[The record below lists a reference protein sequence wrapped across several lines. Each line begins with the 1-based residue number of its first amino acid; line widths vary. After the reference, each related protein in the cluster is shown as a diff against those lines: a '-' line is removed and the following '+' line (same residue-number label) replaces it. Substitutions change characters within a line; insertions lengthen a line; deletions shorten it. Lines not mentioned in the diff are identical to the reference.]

1 MKDIQILVIDDSPSF
16 ILYITDLFKKH
27 GYKNF
32 YVAYDKD
39 MAEQILKENHIQI
52 VLLDIELNT
61 IKEGFQFGEYIQKH
75 YDLPVIYITGKNE
88 EEIKSLLEQR
98 NKDMI
103 FYGLLYKPFKFSEL
117 EILIQNAIQNVYHK
131 KIQEK
136 SLKRLLELI
145 PEPTVVIHKDQ
156 IYDYNNLFINFIKKE
171 LNLNYVPSNI
181 LDITPELNSELLADQ
196 TTELERFEGYIHINS
211 KPFKLEILP
220 LSEEY
225 FQIIFYQGSIAHDIQ
240 VIDVNKF
247 DFIINVLNR
256 IMEGVFILNEKREF
270 IYINPMFL
278 EMYQYNEE
286 EILGKSIKVITNK
299 NYPLSYYIKIW
310 RSIEKNQIYE
320 GKIHSTTKNGQERVD
335 WVFIHKILDTEKNK
349 KYYMG
354 IVTDLKQKLKYEE
367 QLFYLA
373 HYDDLTGL
381 PNRRY
386 FKEVLKK
393 EIYRAKR
400 NNTKFALIFID
411 LDNFKHI
418 NDRYGHMAG
427 DNVLKHFANYLKKTL
442 RKTDSIFRYA
452 GDEFCVLINN
462 FVHAENLVPV
472 LEKILKINQTPI
484 LYNNHQFF
492 LSLSIGVSIFP
503 DDLVLNQRD
512 LLTLNEEE
520 IENKILILADSKMY
534 EAKKSGGNKYRFSSE
549 TLNQYSIFREK
560 LKLNEI
566 SQIEL
571 NYYLIFDNQKR
582 LIAVQPLIRIKD
594 LTHHDSEKLA
604 LYLETNIDKEI
615 LFVEK
620 LLYDLENERSFW
632 DTLQNQ
638 QISLYLRFTLVALL
652 NKEKIEKLLK
662 YKYKIILEIY
672 EQELYNLIDY
682 HHSYLNYLLKNNIK
696 ICLKQPI
703 NKNLFS
709 VKEISLEHIFAVLPF
724 VVKNS
729 PDVEDK
735 LKLKIFVEN
744 MSILEMPVMLEFSS
758 EEEKNVVYQLNS
770 NFYKDKM
777 KQYSIEELKNILH

>member
-1 MKDIQILVIDDSPSF
+1 
-16 ILYITDLFKKH
+16 
-27 GYKNF
+27 
-32 YVAYDKD
+32 
-39 MAEQILKENHIQI
+39 
-52 VLLDIELNT
+52 
-61 IKEGFQFGEYIQKH
+61 
-75 YDLPVIYITGKNE
+75 
-88 EEIKSLLEQR
+88 
-98 NKDMI
+98 
-103 FYGLLYKPFKFSEL
+103 
-117 EILIQNAIQNVYHK
+117 
-131 KIQEK
+131 
-136 SLKRLLELI
+136 
-145 PEPTVVIHKDQ
+145 
-156 IYDYNNLFINFIKKE
+156 
-171 LNLNYVPSNI
+171 
-181 LDITPELNSELLADQ
+181 
-196 TTELERFEGYIHINS
+196 
-211 KPFKLEILP
+211 
-220 LSEEY
+220 
-225 FQIIFYQGSIAHDIQ
+225 
-240 VIDVNKF
+240 
-247 DFIINVLNR
+247 
-256 IMEGVFILNEKREF
+256 MEGVFILNEKREF

-278 EMYQYNEE
+278 EMYQYNED
-286 EILGKSIKVITNK
+286 EILGKGIKVITNK

-452 GDEFCVLINN
+452 GDEFCILINN

-534 EAKKSGGNKYRFSSE
+534 EAKKSGGNKYLFSSE
-549 TLNQYSIFREK
+549 TLNQYSIFRDK

-594 LTHHDSEKLA
+594 LTHHDSEQLA

-620 LLYDLENERSFW
+620 LLSDLENERSFW

-724 VVKNS
+724 VVKNN

-770 NFYKDKM
+770 NFYKDKI

>member
-1 MKDIQILVIDDSPSF
+1 MKDIQILVVDDSPSF

-27 GYKNF
+27 GYKNL

-220 LSEEY
+220 FLEEY

-503 DDLVLNQRD
+503 DDLVLNQCD

-571 NYYLIFDNQKR
+571 IYYLIFDNQKR
-582 LIAVQPLIRIKD
+582 LIAVQPIIKIKD

-620 LLYDLENERSFW
+620 LLSDLENERSFW

>member
-1 MKDIQILVIDDSPSF
+1 MKDIQILVIDDSPSY

-39 MAEQILKENHIQI
+39 IAEQILKEDHIQI

-61 IKEGFQFGEYIQKH
+61 VKEGFQFGEYIQRH

-136 SLKRLLELI
+136 SLRRLLELI

-171 LNLNYVPSNI
+171 LNLNYVPLNI

-196 TTELERFEGYIHINS
+196 PTELERFESYIHINS

-225 FQIIFYQGSIAHDIQ
+225 FQIIFYQRSIAQDIQ

-278 EMYQYNEE
+278 EMYQYNED
-286 EILGKSIKVITNK
+286 EILGKNIRVIRNK
-299 NYPLSYYIKIW
+299 HYPLSYYIKIW

-534 EAKKSGGNKYRFSSE
+534 EAKKTGGNKYRFSSE
-549 TLNQYSIFREK
+549 TLNQYSIFGEK

-566 SQIEL
+566 SQVEL

-582 LIAVQPLIRIKD
+582 LIAGQPLIRIKD

-604 LYLETNIDKEI
+604 LYLETNIDKEM

-620 LLYDLENERSFW
+620 LLSDLENERSFW

-672 EQELYNLIDY
+672 EQELYNLINY

>member
-27 GYKNF
+27 GYKNI
-32 YVAYDKD
+32 YVAYDKE

-88 EEIKSLLEQR
+88 EEIKSLLDQR

-117 EILIQNAIQNVYHK
+117 EILIQNAIQNVYRK

-145 PEPTVVIHKDQ
+145 QEPTVVIQKNQ
-156 IYDYNNLFINFIKKE
+156 IYDYNNLFLDFIKNE
-171 LNLNYVPSNI
+171 LNLKNI
-181 LDITPELNSELLADQ
+181 PTNIFDVVPELNWEILSNQQ
-196 TTELERFEGYIHINS
+196 TEFERFEGYININS
-211 KPFKLEILP
+211 KPFKLEIFP

-225 FQIIFYQGSIAHDIQ
+225 FQITFYKRSIEQKKQLIDI
-240 VIDVNKF
+240 NKF
-247 DFIINVLNR
+247 NFIINILNR
-256 IMEGVFILNEKREF
+256 IMEGIFILNEKREF
-270 IYINPMFL
+270 IYVNPMFL
-278 EMYQYNEE
+278 EMFQYNED
-286 EILGKSIKVITNK
+286 EILYRNIKLIRNK
-299 NYPLSYYIKIW
+299 QYPLRYYIKIW
-310 RSIEKNQIYE
+310 RLIEKNQVYE

-335 WVFIHKILDTEKNK
+335 WVFIHKVLDTENNNQ
-349 KYYMG
+349 YYMG

-400 NNTKFALIFID
+400 YNTKFALIFID

-418 NDRYGHMAG
+418 NDRYGHIAG
-427 DNVLKHFANYLKKTL
+427 DNVLKYFANHLKKTL

-452 GDEFCVLINN
+452 GDEFCVIINN
-462 FVHAENLVPV
+462 FVYSENLVPV
-472 LEKILKINQTPI
+472 LEKILKINQIPI
-484 LYNNHQFF
+484 LYNNQQFF
-492 LSLSIGVSIFP
+492 LSLSIGVAIFP
-503 DDLVLNQRD
+503 DDLAQSQHD
-512 LLTLNEEE
+512 LLILNEEE
-520 IENKILILADSKMY
+520 IQNKILSLADSKMY
-534 EAKKSGGNKYRFSSE
+534 EAKKSGGNRYRFFSE
-549 TLNQYSIFREK
+549 PLNQYSIFREQ
-560 LKLNEI
+560 LILNEI

-582 LIAVQPLIRIKD
+582 FIAVQSFSRIKE
-594 LTHHDSEKLA
+594 LTHYDSKKWA

-620 LLYDLENERSFW
+620 LFSELEKERSFW
-632 DTLQNQ
+632 DSLQNQ
-638 QISLYLRFTLVALL
+638 QISLYLRITLGTLL
-652 NKEKIEKLLK
+652 KKEKIDKLLK
-662 YKYKIILEIY
+662 FKYKIILEI
-672 EQELYNLIDY
+672 QELELHNLIYY
-682 HHSYLNYLLKNNIK
+682 HNSYLNYLLKNSIK

-703 NKNLFS
+703 DKNVFS
-709 VKEISLEHIFAVLPF
+709 LKEISLEHMFAVLPF

-729 PDVEDK
+729 PDVKDS

-744 MSILEMPVMLEFSS
+744 MSILEIPVLLEFSS
-758 EEEKNVVYQLNS
+758 EEEMNVVHQLNS
-770 NFYKDKM
+770 NFYKDKI

>member
-1 MKDIQILVIDDSPSF
+1 MKDIRILVVDDSPSF
-16 ILYITDLFKKH
+16 ILYVTDLFKKH

-32 YVAYDKD
+32 YVAYDKE
-39 MAEQILKENHIQI
+39 MAEQILKEYPIQI

-61 IKEGFQFGEYIQKH
+61 IKEGFLFGEYIQKH

-98 NKDMI
+98 NKDMV

-145 PEPTVVIHKDQ
+145 PQPAVVIHKNQ
-156 IYDYNNLFINFIKKE
+156 IYDYNNLFLNFIKKE
-171 LNLNYVPSNI
+171 LNLNYVPTNI
-181 LDITPELNSELLADQ
+181 LDIAPELNSVFLTNQPIELK
-196 TTELERFEGYIHINS
+196 TFEGYIYINS
-211 KPFKLEILP
+211 KPFTIEILP

-225 FQIIFYQGSIAHDIQ
+225 FQIIFYQKNIVQEKQ
-240 VIDVNKF
+240 VIDINKF
-247 DFIINVLNR
+247 NFIINVLNR
-256 IMEGVFILNEKREF
+256 IMEGIFILNEKREF
-270 IYINPMFL
+270 IYVNPMFL
-278 EMYQYNEE
+278 EMYQYNED
-286 EILGKSIKVITNK
+286 EILGKNIKVIKNK
-299 NYPLSYYIKIW
+299 QYPLRYYTKIW
-310 RSIEKNQIYE
+310 RLIEKNQLYE

-381 PNRRY
+381 PNRRF

-393 EIYRAKR
+393 EIYQAKR

-418 NDRYGHMAG
+418 NDGYGHIAG

-452 GDEFCVLINN
+452 GDEFCVLISN
-462 FVHAENLVPV
+462 FVHAENLVPD
-472 LEKILKINQTPI
+472 LEKILKINQIPI
-484 LYNNHQFF
+484 LYNNQQFF

-503 DDLVLNQRD
+503 DDLALNQRD
-512 LLTLNEEE
+512 LLSLNEEE
-520 IENKILILADSKMY
+520 IENKILFLADSKMY
-534 EAKKSGGNKYRFSSE
+534 EAKKSGGNRYRFSSE
-549 TLNQYSIFREK
+549 PLNHYSIFREK

-566 SQIEL
+566 FQMEL

-582 LIAVQPLIRIKD
+582 FIALQPLSRIKD
-594 LTHHDSEKLA
+594 LTHHDSKKLA
-604 LYLETNIDKEI
+604 LYLETNIEKEI
-615 LFVEK
+615 LFLEK
-620 LLYDLENERSFW
+620 LLYDLDKERSFW

-638 QISLYLRFTLVALL
+638 QISLYLRLTLVVLL
-652 NKEKIEKLLK
+652 NKEKIEKLFK
-662 YKYKIILEIY
+662 FKHKIILEIY
-672 EQELYNLIDY
+672 EQELHNLIYY
-682 HHSYLNYLLKNNIK
+682 HNSYLNYLLKNNIK
-696 ICLKQPI
+696 ICLKLPI

-709 VKEISLEHIFAVLPF
+709 IKEISLEHIFAFLPF

-729 PDVEDK
+729 PEVEDS
-735 LKLKIFVEN
+735 LILKIFVEN
-744 MSILEMPVMLEFSS
+744 MSILEMPVLLEYST
-758 EEEKNVVYQLNS
+758 EEEKNVMYQLNS

-777 KQYSIEELKNILH
+777 KQYSIGELKNILH